1 MASAAARIDSNRLLV
16 TVDDGLYILDLVSEI
31 WESYLE
37 IASDNSLT
45 RSNDC
50 RIHPSGSFWFG
61 TWGTRRN
68 RVRDLSIILD
78 PVRLNCCIP
87 TSLHPTQLVL
97 YLMILPVTLQTVHL
111 I

>member
-37 IASDNSLT
+37 IESDNSLT
-45 RSNDC
+45 RGNDC
-50 RIHPSGSFWFG
+50 RVHQSGSFWFG
-61 TWGTRRN
+61 TMGHKAV
-68 RVRDLSIILD
+68 RVQDLFIISDL
-78 PVRLNCCIP
+78 VSLNCCIP
-87 TSLHPTQLVL
+87 TSLYQIQLVSH
-97 YLMILPVTLQTVHL
+97 LMVLLVTLTTVHL